1 VTAVTKRKLF
11 SGFLECRAKQS
22 KLLKDMGKFLFLSVL
37 IITLVLA
44 GSVSTLGNLEAGG
57 KVKGLSTES
66 LLDVQDPGYIL
77 LNPVKHAVRSAVKF
91 GVPIDTIVL
100 LLLLP
105 LVASVIA
112 GARHLV
118 GVQGFGILLPA
129 ALALVFVAVGPV
141 VGIGLFLVI
150 VGVATGV
157 RMLLRKLKISLQ
169 YLPRM
174 ALILWAVVLGIFAIF
189 LIIPLFTRPPDIS
202 DISIFPLIILV
213 LLAEDFTRVQIGKSV
228 RVAVSLTSETV
239 ILALVSFIILT
250 LRSVQE
256 FALFNPELLLIS
268 VAVFDFFLGKYA
280 GLRLLELWRFRKLI
294 KN

>member
-1 VTAVTKRKLF
+1 
-11 SGFLECRAKQS
+11 
-22 KLLKDMGKFLFLSVL
+22 MGKFIFLGVL
-37 IITLVLA
+37 AATLVLA
-44 GSVSTLGNLEAGG
+44 GSIATPGALDVGG
-57 KVKGLSTES
+57 EVRGLSTTS
-66 LLDVQDPGYIL
+66 LLDFQEPGHIA
-77 LNPVKHAVRSAVKF
+77 LNPIKHAVRAALKF
-91 GVPIDTIVL
+91 GVPLDTIVL

-112 GARHLV
+112 AARHLV

-141 VGIGLFLVI
+141 VGIGLFLII
-150 VGVATGV
+150 VAMATGI

-174 ALILWAVVLGIFAIF
+174 ALILWSVVLGIFVMF
-189 LIIPLFTRPPDIS
+189 LVIPLFTSPPDIS

-213 LLAEDFTRVQIGKSV
+213 LLAEDFTRVQLGKSV
-228 RVAVSLTSETV
+228 RVAVGLTSETI
-239 ILALVSFIILT
+239 ILALVSFIILI
-250 LRSVQE
+250 LPQVE
-256 FALFNPELLLIS
+256 AFALFNPELLLIS

-294 KN
+294 RS